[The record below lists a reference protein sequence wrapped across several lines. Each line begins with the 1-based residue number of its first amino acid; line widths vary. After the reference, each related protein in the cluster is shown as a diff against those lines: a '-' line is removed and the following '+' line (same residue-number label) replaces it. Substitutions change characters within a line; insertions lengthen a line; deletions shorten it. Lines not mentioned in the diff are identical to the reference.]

1 MLTHRDALLWR
12 SFRVV
17 AVYAN
22 NDNKPGGLSK
32 KFRLDPQGGELAPRL
47 KAPTVPPE
55 ITEVLPLGPDSLRI
69 GWTMDRRAFVA
80 KDSVE
85 GYFIYFKERDGSTNK
100 ITIMGSTSHSHI
112 VDDLKAGTEYE
123 IRIRAFNLA
132 GKAYNRELKII
143 LLMIQSNSY
152 LGLVVFLYEFIL
164 FIWTKLHNLA
174 STF

>member
-1 MLTHRDALLWR
+1 
-12 SFRVV
+12 
-17 AVYAN
+17 
-22 NDNKPGGLSK
+22 
-32 KFRLDPQGGELAPRL
+32 
-47 KAPTVPPE
+47 
-55 ITEVLPLGPDSLRI
+55 
-69 GWTMDRRAFVA
+69 MDRRAFVA

-85 GYFIYFKERDGSTNK
+85 GYFIYFKERDGSANK

-143 LLMIQSNSY
+143 LLMIQFNSY

-164 FIWTKLHNLA
+164 FIWTKLHGLA
-174 STF
+174 STFRRKIISEFTH